1 MPISPTF
8 APVTWIVP
16 PMPDTAPCRRFFKR
30 PAPRRLGVLA
40 TALACLVLS
49 PQAWALHMPKDSE
62 LGPQALTPFL
72 QSPDH
77 IWDTV
82 LPLPDGRMV
91 LEAPAWLGN
100 HGPQLYIHTPDG
112 ATVPW
117 PAALSDTTQDTGVQP
132 DSTGPLIAA
141 AGLTRTAQGSLWV
154 LDSGVPQREQP
165 AKAAPRLIEID
176 PARNAVVRSVRIQA
190 DALQPGSILSGVA
203 VHDNTAYVPDS
214 GVGAILVVDLE
225 TGVTRRF
232 LDRHPAL
239 VATRPIM
246 TPQGPLHHP
255 DGGLVAVDSSMIAV
269 SPDGSWI
276 VVQAPGGYL
285 SRIDTAIFND
295 PHITPAAFEE
305 SVTQWFKT
313 PSLGGLVIDADGTLY
328 WSDLTTGSIQSYTTG
343 RIPRRL
349 ITDERLRWP
358 TTPGLDGK
366 GHLYVTAS
374 QVDHSGAFGGA
385 PSMNWPVTLY
395 QLTLPTTAPA
405 R

>member
-1 MPISPTF
+1 MPEITPPRHFF
-8 APVTWIVP
+8 A
-16 PMPDTAPCRRFFKR
+16 RR
-30 PAPRRLGVLA
+30 PATRRLGVLA
-40 TALACLVLS
+40 MVLACLANG
-49 PQAWALHMPKDSE
+49 PQAWALHMPKESE
-62 LGPQALTPFL
+62 LGPQALTPFM
-72 QSPDH
+72 QSSDH
-77 IWDTV
+77 IWDAV

-100 HGPQLYIHTPDG
+100 TGPQLFIRTPDG
-112 ATVPW
+112 ATAPW
-117 PAALSDTTQDTGVQP
+117 PAVLWGAAQ
-132 DSTGPLIAA
+132 DSTAPDTAAPTQHIVAA
-141 AGLTRTAQGSLWV
+141 AGLTRTAEGSLWL

-165 AKAAPRLIEID
+165 AKAAPRLLEID
-176 PARNAVVRSVRIQA
+176 PIRNAVVRSVPIQA

-203 VHDNTAYVPDS
+203 VHGHTAYVPDS
-214 GVGAILVVDLE
+214 GVGAILVVDLQ
-225 TGVTRRF
+225 TGVSRRF

-255 DGGLVAVDSSMIAV
+255 SGGLVAVDASMIAV

-276 VVQAPGGYL
+276 VVQPPGGYL
-285 SRIDTAIFND
+285 SRIDTAIFTD

-313 PSLGGLVIDADGTLY
+313 PSLGGLVIDSDGTLY
-328 WSDLTTGSIQSYTTG
+328 WSDITTGSIQSYTTG

-349 ITDERLRWP
+349 ITDNRLHWP

-374 QVDHSGAFGGA
+374 QVDRSGAFGGA
-385 PSMNWPVTLY
+385 SSVNWPITLY
-395 QLTLPTTAPA
+395 QLTLPATAPA
-405 R
+405 H

>member
-1 MPISPTF
+1 MPEITP
-8 APVTWIVP
+8 
-16 PMPDTAPCRRFFKR
+16 RRHFFVRR
-30 PAPRRLGVLA
+30 PATRRLGVLA
-40 TALACLVLS
+40 MTLACLANG
-49 PQAWALHMPKDSE
+49 PQAWALHMPKESE
-62 LGPQALTPFL
+62 LGPQALTPFM
-72 QSPDH
+72 QSSDH
-77 IWDTV
+77 IWDAV

-100 HGPQLYIHTPDG
+100 TGPQLFIRTPDG
-112 ATVPW
+112 ATAPW
-117 PAALSDTTQDTGVQP
+117 PAALWGAAQ
-132 DSTGPLIAA
+132 DSTAPDTAASAQHIVAA
-141 AGLTRTAQGSLWV
+141 AGLTRTAEGSLWL

-165 AKAAPRLIEID
+165 AKAAPRLLEID
-176 PARNAVVRSVRIQA
+176 PTRNAVVRSVPIQA

-203 VHDNTAYVPDS
+203 VHGHTAYVPDS
-214 GVGAILVVDLE
+214 GVGAILVVDLQ
-225 TGVTRRF
+225 TGVSRRF

-255 DGGLVAVDSSMIAV
+255 SGGLVAVDASMIAV

-276 VVQAPGGYL
+276 VVQPPGGYL
-285 SRIDTAIFND
+285 SRIDTAIFTD

-313 PSLGGLVIDADGTLY
+313 PSLGGLVIDSDGTLY
-328 WSDLTTGSIQSYTTG
+328 WSDITTGSIQSYTTG

-349 ITDERLRWP
+349 ITDDRLHWP

-374 QVDHSGAFGGA
+374 QVDRSGAFGGA
-385 PSMNWPVTLY
+385 SSVNWPITLY
-395 QLTLPTTAPA
+395 QLTLPATLPA
-405 R
+405 H

>member
-1 MPISPTF
+1 
-8 APVTWIVP
+8 
-16 PMPDTAPCRRFFKR
+16 MPDTAPRRRFSRR
-30 PAPRRLGVLA
+30 PATRRLGILA
-40 TALACLVLS
+40 AALACLATG
-49 PQAWALHMPKDSE
+49 PQAWALHMPKESE
-62 LGPQALTPFL
+62 LGPQALTPFM
-72 QSPDH
+72 QSSDH
-77 IWDTV
+77 IWDAV

-100 HGPQLYIHTPDG
+100 SGPQLFIRTPDG
-112 ATVPW
+112 ATAPW
-117 PAALSDTTQDTGVQP
+117 PAAMWNTAQSSSAPDAPTQEAAAKP
-132 DSTGPLIAA
+132 IIAA
-141 AGLTRTAQGSLWV
+141 AGLTRTAQGTLWV

-165 AKAAPRLIEID
+165 PKAAPRLLEID
-176 PARNAVVRSVRIQA
+176 PTNNAVVRSVPIQA

-203 VHDNTAYVPDS
+203 VHEHTAYVPDS
-214 GVGAILVVDLE
+214 GVGAILVVDLD
-225 TGVTRRF
+225 TGISRRF

-239 VATRPIM
+239 TATRPIM

-255 DGGLVAVDSSMIAV
+255 NGGLVAMDASMIAV

-276 VVQAPGGYL
+276 VVQPPGGYL
-285 SRIDTAIFND
+285 SRIDTGIFND

-313 PSLGGLVIDADGTLY
+313 PSLGGLVIDSDGTLY
-328 WSDLTTGSIQSYTTG
+328 WSDITTGSIQSYTTG

-349 ITDERLRWP
+349 ITDDRLRWP

-374 QVDHSGAFGGA
+374 QVDQSGAFGGA

-395 QLTLPTTAPA
+395 QLTLPTTPPTH
-405 R
+405 